1 MEIIS
6 KYEPDE
12 TNVKEK
18 QLSKVTPVGC
28 KMVVKATFVVV
39 VVILMLLLSAILM
52 VFSWE
57 SL

>member
-28 KMVVKATFVVV
+28 KMVVKAFIVV
-39 VVILMLLLSAILM
+39 VVILMLLFMTRRPPLIYLH
-52 VFSWE
+52 
-57 SL
+57 

>member
-28 KMVVKATFVVV
+28 KMVVKAIIVV

>member
-18 QLSKVTPVGC
+18 QLSKVIPVGC
-28 KMVVKATFVVV
+28 KMVVKATVVA